1 MSEPN
6 AIIISVV
13 KTNNVLKGRGVLQRD
28 AATSESRSDEK
39 RSENLVDLV
48 YRNAGLRGTKEA
60 LGSKVGGKWRT
71 ISYAELYERI
81 RHVAAGLSA
90 LGVGRDSKVGLMST
104 NRPEWPI
111 SDLAIQSLGAIN
123 VPIYPTLEAAQV
135 AHIIEDSGAHVVI
148 VENEKMLQR
157 LQQARESAESLRHVV
172 TIEGGL
178 EDGAVQSFESVE
190 EAGVSNP
197 ISNWEQGWRSLDRD
211 DVATIMYTSG
221 TTGPPK
227 GAVLTHGNILA
238 NVEGVTDA
246 LPLRTDD
253 VFLSLLPLSHVFERT
268 GGQYTALALGASTYY
283 AESIDKVLENL
294 REVRPTV
301 VPSVPRL
308 YEKMY
313 DRLTSQVAEG
323 SALRRKLFETAIA
336 DGKRRYEIE
345 KSGGTVGQG
354 LALRLK
360 LYDWIVFKK
369 LRDVVGGRLRFF
381 VAGGAKL
388 NAEVGKFFYA
398 AGVRIVEGY
407 GLTETSPVISCN
419 RIGSLRFG
427 TVGKPLSNLEVR
439 ISDEAGEIEVRG
451 PSVMRGYRNNEEAN
465 AEAFTEDGFFKT
477 GDVGEFD
484 DEGCL
489 KITDRAKNL
498 IVLSTGK
505 NVAPQQIETNLVARP
520 HISQS
525 ILLGDGRKY
534 VSALV
539 VPDYEAVRK
548 KLGTD
553 ATNEELSED
562 ERVRNLVEEDIEG
575 ATKDFASYERPKK
588 FALLSRELSEEEGEL
603 TPTLKVKMPVV
614 REHYGEAIESLYF

>member
-1 MSEPN
+1 M
-6 AIIISVV
+6 
-13 KTNNVLKGRGVLQRD
+13 QRD
-28 AATSESRSDEK
+28 VATSESRSDEK
-39 RSENLVDLV
+39 RPENLVDLV

-60 LGSKVGGKWRT
+60 LGSKAGGEWRT

-90 LGVGRDSKVGLMST
+90 LEVGRGSKVGLMST

-123 VPIYPTLEAAQV
+123 VPIYPTLEASQV
-135 AHIIEDSGAHVVI
+135 AHIVEDSGAHVVI
-148 VENEKMLQR
+148 VENDEMLQR
-157 LQQARESAESLRHVV
+157 VRQAWESAESLRHVV
-172 TIEGGL
+172 TIEDGL
-178 EDGAVQSFESVE
+178 EDGENVQSFESVE

-197 ISNWEQGWRSLDRD
+197 IPRWEQGWRSLDRD

-238 NVEGVTDA
+238 NVEGVIDA

-283 AESIDKVLENL
+283 AESIDKVPENL

-313 DRLTSQVAEG
+313 DRVTSQVAEG
-323 SALRRKLFETAIA
+323 SALRRKLFQTAIA

-345 KSGGTVGQG
+345 KSGGTVGRG

-360 LYDWIVFKK
+360 LYDRIVFKK

-427 TVGKPLSNLEVR
+427 TVGRPLSNLDVR

-451 PSVMRGYRNNEEAN
+451 PSVMRGYLNNEEAN

-553 ATNEELSED
+553 ANNEELSED
-562 ERVRNLVEEDIEG
+562 ERVRDLVEEDIEV

>member
-1 MSEPN
+1 
-6 AIIISVV
+6 
-13 KTNNVLKGRGVLQRD
+13 
-28 AATSESRSDEK
+28 
-39 RSENLVDLV
+39 
-48 YRNAGLRGTKEA
+48 
-60 LGSKVGGKWRT
+60 
-71 ISYAELYERI
+71 
-81 RHVAAGLSA
+81 
-90 LGVGRDSKVGLMST
+90 MST

-123 VPIYPTLEAAQV
+123 VPIYPTLEASQV
-135 AHIIEDSGAHVVI
+135 AHIVEDSEAHVVI
-148 VENEKMLQR
+148 VENDKMLQR
-157 LQQARESAESLRHVV
+157 VRQAWESAESLRHVV
-172 TIEGGL
+172 TIEDGL
-178 EDGAVQSFESVE
+178 EDGENVQSFESVE
-190 EAGVSNP
+190 ETGVSNP
-197 ISNWEQGWRSLDRD
+197 IPRWEQGWRSLDRD

-238 NVEGVTDA
+238 NVEGVIDA

-283 AESIDKVLENL
+283 AESIDKVPENL

-313 DRLTSQVAEG
+313 DRVTSQVAEG

-345 KSGGTVGQG
+345 KSGGTVGRG

-360 LYDWIVFKK
+360 LYDRIVFKK

-427 TVGKPLSNLEVR
+427 TVGRPLSNLDVR

-451 PSVMRGYRNNEEAN
+451 PSVMRGYLNNEEAN

-553 ATNEELSED
+553 ANNEELSED
-562 ERVRNLVEEDIEG
+562 ERVRDLVEEDIEV

>member
-1 MSEPN
+1 M
-6 AIIISVV
+6 
-13 KTNNVLKGRGVLQRD
+13 QRD
-28 AATSESRSDEK
+28 VMTSEVQSGEMKPD
-39 RSENLVDLV
+39 NLIDLV
-48 YRNAGLRGTKEA
+48 HRNAGLRGAKNA
-60 LGSKVGGKWRT
+60 LGAKVGGEWQT

-81 RHVAAGLSA
+81 RGVAAGLAA
-90 LGVGRDSKVGLMST
+90 LGVGRGSRVGLMST

-123 VPIYPTLEAAQV
+123 VPIYPTLEASQV
-135 AHIIEDSGAHVVI
+135 AHIVEDSESQLVI
-148 VENEKMLQR
+148 VENEEMLQR
-157 LQQARESAESLRHVV
+157 VRKARESAPDLQYLVILDGSVDEESIR
-172 TIEGGL
+172 TFGSL
-178 EDGAVQSFESVE
+178 EESGA
-190 EAGVSNP
+190 ANP
-197 ISNWEQGWRSLDRD
+197 ISSWEQGWRSFGRN

-238 NVEGVTDA
+238 NVEGVIDA

-268 GGQYTALALGASTYY
+268 GGQYTALALGASIYY
-283 AESIDKVLENL
+283 AESIDKVPENL

-313 DRLTSQVAEG
+313 DRVTAQVAEG
-323 SALRRKLFETAIA
+323 SALRRKLFEAAIT
-336 DGKRRYEIE
+336 DGKRKYEIE
-345 KSGGTVGQG
+345 KSGGTIGRG

-360 LYDWIVFKK
+360 LYDRIVFKK

-388 NAEVGKFFYA
+388 NAEVGEFFYA
-398 AGVRIVEGY
+398 AGICIAEGY
-407 GLTETSPVISCN
+407 GLTETAPVISCN
-419 RIGSLRFG
+419 RIEALRFG
-427 TVGKPLSNLEVR
+427 TVGRPLSNLEVR
-439 ISDEAGEIEVRG
+439 ISEDSGEIEVKG
-451 PSVMRGYRNNEEAN
+451 PSVMRGYLNNEEAN
-465 AEAFTEDGFFKT
+465 AEAFTDDGFFKT

-505 NVAPQQIETNLVARP
+505 NVAPQQIETNLVAQP

-525 ILLGDGRKY
+525 VLLGDGRKY

-539 VPDYEAVRK
+539 VPDYESVRK
-548 KLGTD
+548 ALGTE
-553 ATNEELSED
+553 APNEKLSED
-562 ERVRNLVEEDIEG
+562 ERVWDLVEEDIEA

-614 REHYGEAIESLYF
+614 REHYGEQIESLYF

>member
-1 MSEPN
+1 M
-6 AIIISVV
+6 
-13 KTNNVLKGRGVLQRD
+13 QRD

>member
-1 MSEPN
+1 M
-6 AIIISVV
+6 
-13 KTNNVLKGRGVLQRD
+13 QRD
-28 AATSESRSDEK
+28 VATSESRSDEK
-39 RSENLVDLV
+39 RPENLVDLV

-60 LGSKVGGKWRT
+60 LGSKAGGEWRT

-90 LGVGRDSKVGLMST
+90 LEVGRGSKVGLMST

-123 VPIYPTLEAAQV
+123 VPIYPTLEASQV
-135 AHIIEDSGAHVVI
+135 AHIVEDSGAHVVI
-148 VENEKMLQR
+148 VENDEMLQR
-157 LQQARESAESLRHVV
+157 VRQAWESAESLRHVV
-172 TIEGGL
+172 TIEDGL
-178 EDGAVQSFESVE
+178 EDGENVQSFESVE

-197 ISNWEQGWRSLDRD
+197 IPRWEQGWRSLDRD

-238 NVEGVTDA
+238 NVEGVIDA

-283 AESIDKVLENL
+283 AESIDKVPENL

-313 DRLTSQVAEG
+313 DRVTSQVAEG

-345 KSGGTVGQG
+345 KSGGTVGRG

-360 LYDWIVFKK
+360 LYDRIVFKK

-427 TVGKPLSNLEVR
+427 TVGRPLSNLEVR

-451 PSVMRGYRNNEEAN
+451 PSVMRGYLNNEEAN

-553 ATNEELSED
+553 ANNEELSED
-562 ERVRNLVEEDIEG
+562 ERVRDLVEEDIEV

>member
-1 MSEPN
+1 M
-6 AIIISVV
+6 
-13 KTNNVLKGRGVLQRD
+13 QRD
-28 AATSESRSDEK
+28 AMTMDLESSGNRPG
-39 RSENLVDLV
+39 NLVELV
-48 YRNAGLRGTKEA
+48 YRSAGLRGDKDA
-60 LGSKVGGKWRT
+60 LGAKVNGEWRT

-81 RHVAAGLSA
+81 RNVAAALSA
-90 LGVGRDSKVGLMST
+90 LGVKRGSKVGLMSK

-111 SDLAIQSLGAIN
+111 SDLAIQSLGAVN
-123 VPIYPTLEAAQV
+123 VPIYPTLEAKQIS
-135 AHIIEDSGAHVVI
+135 HILENSGADTVV
-148 VENEKMLQR
+148 VENEEMLQR
-157 LQQARESAESLRHVV
+157 VTKFRQDAPNLQNIVMLDANGS
-172 TIEGGL
+172 GD
-178 EDGAVQSFESVE
+178 EDVRSFEEVE
-190 EAGVSNP
+190 KAGLDDPMNC
-197 ISNWEQGWRSLDRD
+197 WEQNWRSLNRD

-238 NVEGVTDA
+238 NVEGVLDA
-246 LPLRTDD
+246 LPLYAED

-268 GGQYTALALGASTYY
+268 GGQYTALALGATIYY
-283 AESIDKVLENL
+283 AESIEKVVDNL

-313 DRLTSQVAEG
+313 DLVTSQVAEG
-323 SALRRKLFETAIA
+323 SALRRKLFEAAIA
-336 DGKRRYEIE
+336 DGKRKYEIE
-345 KSGGTVGQG
+345 KSGGTVGRG

-360 LYDWIVFKK
+360 LYDRIVFKK

-398 AGVRIVEGY
+398 AGIRISEGY

-419 RIGSLRFG
+419 RMERLRFG
-427 TVGKPLSNLEVR
+427 TVGNPLPNLEVR
-439 ISDEAGEIEVRG
+439 ISDEGGEIEVKG
-451 PSVMRGYRNNEEAN
+451 PSVMRGYLKNEEAN

-525 ILLGDGRKY
+525 VLLGDGQKY
-534 VSALV
+534 VAALI
-539 VPDYEAVRK
+539 VPDYDAVRK
-548 KLGTD
+548 KLGSD
-553 ATNEELSED
+553 ADNEDLAED
-562 ERVRNLVEEDIEG
+562 EKVRDLIQQDIES
-575 ATKDFASYERPKK
+575 ATEDFAAYERPKK
-588 FALLSRELSEEEGEL
+588 FALLPRELSEEKGEL
-603 TPTLKVKMPVV
+603 TPTLKIKMPVV
-614 REHYGEAIESLYF
+614 REHYGEVIESLYF